1 MSSGAMQKK
10 NPATTTATGTVT
22 KLGVGNKPD
31 VTGTSLL
38 GSIVPNSALVGA
50 DIKNNYSYE
59 KDIKPNNA
67 YGNNNGGNT
76 GAGGV
81 SGGGGGTK
89 NKAGVSVSVGSSS
102 PSLNLSGSSATTT
115 APVQPVPDT
124 TVQDAYRAQMDAANE
139 RLKQAYD
146 FQQAQMQQA
155 KDDAFREAYI
165 KQQMVERAYP
175 EQLAAAGIRGGAAQ
189 GVIARNNADYAKQR
203 TSIYNNYLNNLAN
216 AGQTYQQGVLG
227 NNEDYLRSMAA
238 YQQALKQMELQ
249 HQYDKE
255 LAVLRAS
262 LG

>member
-22 KLGVGNKPD
+22 KPGVGNKPD
-31 VTGTSLL
+31 VTGTALL

-50 DIKNNYSYE
+50 DIKGNYSYD

-81 SGGGGGTK
+81 SGGGGTK

-115 APVQPVPDT
+115 APVEPVPDT

-203 TSIYNNYLNNLAN
+203 TFIYNNYLNNLAN